1 MVSKTKTK
9 TRKKGRQTKESKKS
23 KPNLKKR
30 SGVKKARV
38 KSRSTAVARPKK
50 VTPNRK
56 KITTAP
62 LINTAYPSEHES
74 RSLLTDKNTS
84 SANEDATASG
94 IQGESEMG
102 TSDEEMTSSYTSITE
117 PGEDN
122 DVKDSQG
129 YSNMS

>member
-38 KSRSTAVARPKK
+38 KSTSTAVTRPKK

-62 LINTAYPSEHES
+62 LIDTAYPSEQES
-74 RSLLTDKNTS
+74 TSLLTEKNTS
-84 SANEDATASG
+84 SANEDATVSG
-94 IQGESEMG
+94 IQGESEIG

-117 PGEDN
+117 LGEDN
-122 DVKDSQG
+122 DVKDN
-129 YSNMS
+129 SNMSETM